1 MVSNLD
7 REKSLASFTKFLGK
21 DLFGIKT
28 GTYRFSREKGK
39 HELTITGEAYFEPI
53 AINKACDH
61 IDLRDGKEQIWIT
74 LQALNG
80 IPEANEKGGRY
91 HSYKDIV
98 RYTNVYLDVDAT
110 KPESFKDFAATEEE
124 RAKARDQ
131 MPLVETWLVS
141 KGLGFG
147 LRLFTGNGCGF
158 VLPIPPTSATPDFI
172 AKVATFL
179 KVARAET
186 GCNIDTTMFDPG
198 RVIGIPNTINCKL
211 ENDDRKNHR
220 RETIGQI
227 PERVEDAKLLE
238 YIARLTPD
246 AEALRYWSKQLGT
259 EKKESK
265 QKTNIFQGLND
276 SDKELI
282 ARICAAANG
291 KKFQRLMQG
300 DTTGYDSESEA
311 DAGLC
316 SLIAFYTKDFNQI
329 LRIVQSSALW
339 DEKWERED
347 YQERTIQSAID
358 FVEGLGRKDS
368 SDGTARRDIQ
378 VNGRYLQDISAD
390 ALSALQ
396 DHNDP
401 PQLFVRSGHL
411 VRLVAKESLVIE
423 PLNENALRGQL
434 ARSAGFVKFDGLDE
448 NNKPKFTKARP
459 PLDVVRDILSLG
471 AWPGLP
477 SIEAI
482 VDTPVIRQDGTLLC
496 KPGYDPATRLYYAP
510 GPGLQNVKVLETLS
524 KEDARESAEHVLDE
538 LFADFPFKDDASKA
552 NALGLMLSIVVRP
565 MIDGNL
571 PLALLDKP
579 QAGTGASFLAEV
591 VAMIATGRPA
601 SMMGAPETEDEWRK
615 SITSALLDGS
625 PVIVI
630 DNVVGKLRSGSL
642 TRALTSRTW
651 RDRFLGKSEMLDLPQ
666 RAAWIATGNNISI
679 GGDLARRSYWIR
691 MDASMARPWLR
702 TGFKHEDLLGWIRA
716 NHAEILSDLL
726 TMARAWVVAGWP
738 VGSAKALGGFKEW
751 SEVISGV
758 LDFAGVSEFLANAPE
773 LYDSMDQDV
782 QQWDEFLGEWA
793 AIHADNSISSGMLR
807 DELIST
813 DQIYKTLQDAMPD
826 DVAEAVGKDRKRS
839 LSLGHVLRKHLD
851 QIYPSGR
858 KLCQEKD
865 SHSKT
870 SLWKVCGIC
879 GNSEKEKSVSEDAS
893 AGFAGFSPISRHFSE
908 KESESI
914 KCIEVEQNPANPA
927 KRQDDS
933 DYGKAQ
939 NPANLECVAHFPEN
953 SIEADLQRA
962 EEQRREK
969 EAHHDRAQVAKYAG
983 KRPKSYSE
991 MAGSVP
997 FDTSSQEAVKICR
1010 SFRGQLMKGI
1020 APRIDFLVK
1029 ETELSKE
1036 FIEGYLNSA
1045 PWIRKD
1051 DSSPA
1056 GIVVYLPLE
1065 AVTA

>member
-1 MVSNLD
+1 MAANFD
-7 REKSLASFTKFLGK
+7 HEKSLASFAKFLGK
-21 DLFGIKT
+21 GLFGIKT
-28 GTYRFSREKGK
+28 GAYRFNREKGK

-53 AINKACDH
+53 AINRACDY

-74 LQALNG
+74 LQTLKG
-80 IPEANEKGGRY
+80 IPEPNEMGRRY
-91 HSYKDIV
+91 HSYKDIAH
-98 RYTNVYLDVDAT
+98 YTNVYLDVDAA
-110 KPESFKDFAATEEE
+110 KPKVFKDFAATEEE

-131 MPLVETWLVS
+131 MPVVETWLVS

-147 LRLFTGNGCGF
+147 LRLLTGNGCGF
-158 VLPIPPTSATPDFI
+158 VLPIPPTSTTPDFI

-179 KVARAET
+179 KVVRVET

-198 RVIGIPNTINCKL
+198 RVIGIPGTVNCKL

-220 RETIGQI
+220 REVIGQI
-227 PERVEDAKLLE
+227 PERMEDTKLLE

-246 AEALRYWSKQLGT
+246 AEALRYWSKQLGA

-265 QKTNIFQGLND
+265 QKTNTFQGLND
-276 SDKELI
+276 SDNELI
-282 ARICAAANG
+282 KRICAAANSE
-291 KKFQRLMQG
+291 KFRRLMQG
-300 DTTGYDSESEA
+300 DTTGYTSESEA

-316 SLIAFYTKDFNQI
+316 SIIAFYTKDFDQI
-329 LRIVQSSALW
+329 LRIVQCSALW

-347 YQERTIQSAID
+347 YQERTIGSAID
-358 FVEGLGRKDS
+358 FVEEKGK
-368 SDGTARRDIQ
+368 GTGPKKSGEEDIQ

-390 ALSALQ
+390 AMDALQ
-396 DHNDP
+396 KHNEP
-401 PQLFVRSGHL
+401 PQIFVRSGHL
-411 VRLVAKESLVIE
+411 ARLVTKDRVVIE

-448 NNKPKFTKARP
+448 NDEPKFTKARP
-459 PLDVVRDILSLG
+459 PLDVVRDILSLCE
-471 AWPGLP
+471 WPGLP

-482 VDTPVIRQDGTLLC
+482 VETPVLRQDGTLLC
-496 KPGYDPATRLYYAP
+496 RSGYDPATRLYYAP
-510 GPGLQNVKVLETLS
+510 GPGLQKVRVLEIPS
-524 KEDARESAEHVLDE
+524 GEDARTAAKHILDE
-538 LFADFPFKDDASKA
+538 LFADFPFKDDASRA
-552 NALGLMLSIVVRP
+552 NSLGLMLSVVVRP

-601 SMMGAPETEDEWRK
+601 CMMGAPETEDEWRK

-726 TMARAWVVAGWP
+726 TMARAWVVAGRP
-738 VGSAKALGGFKEW
+738 AGSAKTLGGFKEW

-758 LDFAGVSEFLANAPE
+758 LDFAGVSGFLTNAPE

-793 AIHADNSISSGMLR
+793 AIHADHPISAGMLR

-813 DQIYKTLQDAMPD
+813 DQIYRTLKDAMPD

-865 SHSKT
+865 SHNKT

-879 GNSEKEKSVSEDAS
+879 GNPEKEKSASEDAS

-927 KRQDDS
+927 KVQDDI
-933 DYGKAQ
+933 DCRKTQ
-939 NPANLECVAHFPEN
+939 NPADLEGVTYLPEN
-953 SIEADLQRA
+953 FIEADLQRA
-962 EEQRREK
+962 EEQRLEK
-969 EAHHDRAQVAKYAG
+969 EAHDRAQAAKYTG

-997 FDTSSQEAVKICR
+997 FDTSSPEAVKICR
-1010 SFRGQLMKGI
+1010 SIRGQLMKGI

-1029 ETELSKE
+1029 ETELPKE
-1036 FIEGYLNSA
+1036 SVEGYLNSA

-1065 AVTA
+1065 ASA